1 MSDNWIVQNLN
12 SALQTWSDKLA
23 EIWTLLTQSPENFK
37 GGAIWSVMTNI
48 NGGLRAI
55 GYGLLVLFFA
65 ADGWNVE
72 LYSMANYSRQKR
84 VHHKEVSYHRHLQI

>member
-48 NGGLRAI
+48 NGGSEPSGTACWSYFLRQ
-55 GYGLLVLFFA
+55 
-65 ADGWNVE
+65 GW
-72 LYSMANYSRQKR
+72 
-84 VHHKEVSYHRHLQI
+84 